1 VQRQEH
7 YKQAPEKAFT
17 KRMRDGYIKED
28 AGQEQKAEES
38 EAGDGARSDAS

>member
-28 AGQEQKAEES
+28 AGQEQKAES
-38 EAGDGARSDAS
+38 EAGDGARGDAS